1 MFGLGMGEIMIIL
14 VLALVLLGPAR
25 LPDAA
30 KSIGK
35 AMRDF
40 RKATDDV
47 RNQFDTVI
55 NEEPKAAA
63 KPKLV
68 DQPAP
73 GATPPGVPSGGVPTP
88 GDIPPASPQNVPGLD
103 AALAEPA
110 PQPAFLKKAMASA
123 PAPAAVAGPAPDLAA
138 GAPGSAEPA
147 PAPAPAPQPQAELP
161 SAAEAQ
167 PKA

>member
-47 RNQFDTVI
+47 KSQFETAMY
-55 NEEPKAAA
+55 EEPKPAA

-68 DQPAP
+68 DAP
-73 GATPPGVPSGGVPTP
+73 GATPPGVPPGGVPAP
-88 GDIPPASPQNVPGLD
+88 SGEIPPASQQNVPGLD

-110 PQPAFLKKAMASA
+110 PQPAFLKK
-123 PAPAAVAGPAPDLAA
+123 VL
-138 GAPGSAEPA
+138 A
-147 PAPAPAPQPQAELP
+147 PAPAPDATARSAPVVAP
-161 SAAEAQ
+161 EAQ
-167 PKA
+167 PKV

>member
-14 VLALVLLGPAR
+14 VLALILLGPAK

-47 RNQFDTVI
+47 KSQFD
-55 NEEPKAAA
+55 AAMYEDA
-63 KPKLV
+63 KPTIKPKLV
-68 DQPAP
+68 ENPSAGGAP
-73 GATPPGVPSGGVPTP
+73 TGIPPGGVPAA
-88 GDIPPASPQNVPGLD
+88 GEVPQATQANVPGLE

-110 PQPAFLKKAMASA
+110 PQPAFLKKVIA
-123 PAPAAVAGPAPDLAA
+123 PAPAAAAVAVAETRAPEA
-138 GAPGSAEPA
+138 AEPA
-147 PAPAPAPQPQAELP
+147 
-161 SAAEAQ
+161 AEAL

>member
-1 MFGLGMGEIMIIL
+1 MGEIMIIL
-14 VLALVLLGPAR
+14 VLALVLLGPAK

-47 RNQFDTVI
+47 RTQFDSVI
-55 NEEPKAAA
+55 NEEPKGAV

-68 DQPAP
+68 DAAAP
-73 GATPPGVPSGGVPTP
+73 GGPPGIPPGGVPLAA
-88 GDIPPASPQNVPGLD
+88 GEIPPASQQNVPGLE

-110 PQPAFLKKAMASA
+110 PQPAFLKKAI
-123 PAPAAVAGPAPDLAA
+123 APAAPP
-138 GAPGSAEPA
+138 PAEPPVSS
-147 PAPAPAPQPQAELP
+147 PASEAVSA
-161 SAAEAQ
+161 AAEAQ

>member
-47 RNQFDTVI
+47 RTQFDTVI
-55 NEEPKAAA
+55 NDEPKAAV

-68 DQPAP
+68 DAP
-73 GATPPGVPSGGVPTP
+73 SPGGTPPGVPAGGVPVAA
-88 GDIPPASPQNVPGLD
+88 GDVPPASQANVPGLE

-110 PQPAFLKKAMASA
+110 PQPAFLKKVI
-123 PAPAAVAGPAPDLAA
+123 APAAVAAVAPSEVATATPTAETAA
-138 GAPGSAEPA
+138 
-147 PAPAPAPQPQAELP
+147 
-161 SAAEAQ
+161 AAEAQ

>member
-47 RNQFDTVI
+47 RNQFDTVL
-55 NEEPKAAA
+55 NDYPKAAA

-68 DQPAP
+68 GQPAP
-73 GATPPGVPSGGVPTP
+73 GATPGSVPPGGVPAA
-88 GDIPPASPQNVPGLD
+88 GDVPPASQQNVPGLE
-103 AALAEPA
+103 AAIAEPA
-110 PQPAFLKKAMASA
+110 PQPAFLKKAMAPAAGVAAAATSTPATSA
-123 PAPAAVAGPAPDLAA
+123 PA
-138 GAPGSAEPA
+138 SAEPA
-147 PAPAPAPQPQAELP
+147 P
-161 SAAEAQ
+161 
-167 PKA
+167 

>member
-1 MFGLGMGEIMIIL
+1 MREVPEGTHGCPVFIL

-47 RNQFDTVI
+47 RSQVETAMY
-55 NEEPKAAA
+55 EEPKTAS

-73 GATPPGVPSGGVPTP
+73 GAAPPGVPSGGVPAAS
-88 GDIPPASPQNVPGLD
+88 GDIPAASQQNVPGLE

-110 PQPAFLKKAMASA
+110 PQPAFLKKVIA
-123 PAPAAVAGPAPDLAA
+123 PAPPVDAA
-138 GAPGSAEPA
+138 GAPAAGVAAAEPA
-147 PAPAPAPQPQAELP
+147 AA
-161 SAAEAQ
+161 AAEAL

>member
-40 RKATDDV
+40 RKATEDV
-47 RNQFDTVI
+47 KSQFDSAMYD
-55 NEEPKAAA
+55 EPKPAA

-68 DQPAP
+68 DAPPA
-73 GATPPGVPSGGVPTP
+73 GATPPGVPTGGVPTVA
-88 GDIPPASPQNVPGLD
+88 GEIPPASQQNVPGLE

-110 PQPAFLKKAMASA
+110 PQPAFLKKVIS
-123 PAPAAVAGPAPDLAA
+123 PTAPAA
-138 GAPGSAEPA
+138 EPA
-147 PAPAPAPQPQAELP
+147 AAAAAAPEAPA
-161 SAAEAQ
+161 AAEAQ
-167 PKA
+167 TKA

>member
-47 RNQFDTVI
+47 RTQFDTVI
-55 NEEPKAAA
+55 NDEPKAAV

-68 DQPAP
+68 DAP
-73 GATPPGVPSGGVPTP
+73 SPGGTPPGVPPGGVPVAA
-88 GDIPPASPQNVPGLD
+88 GEVPPASQQNVPGLD

-110 PQPAFLKKAMASA
+110 PQPAFLKKVIAPAAAASA
-123 PAPAAVAGPAPDLAA
+123 PAAASATATAAVDA
-138 GAPGSAEPA
+138 
-147 PAPAPAPQPQAELP
+147 P

>member
-47 RNQFDTVI
+47 RSQVETVMY
-55 NEEPKAAA
+55 EEPKTAAS

-68 DQPAP
+68 DAPSP
-73 GATPPGVPSGGVPTP
+73 GASPPGVPPGGVPAA
-88 GDIPPASPQNVPGLD
+88 GDVPAASQQNVPGLE

-110 PQPAFLKKAMASA
+110 PQPAFVRKVIA
-123 PAPAAVAGPAPDLAA
+123 PAPAEAVASP
-138 GAPGSAEPA
+138 
-147 PAPAPAPQPQAELP
+147 
-161 SAAEAQ
+161 AAEAA

>member
-47 RNQFDTVI
+47 KNQLDTVMY
-55 NEEPKAAA
+55 EPPKPPPA

-68 DQPAP
+68 DGP
-73 GATPPGVPSGGVPTP
+73 GAAIPPGGVPL
-88 GDIPPASPQNVPGLD
+88 PAGEVPTASQQNVPGLE

-110 PQPAFLKKAMASA
+110 PQPAFLKRVIA
-123 PAPAAVAGPAPDLAA
+123 PAPPAAEIAAPAEVAAPAAVAAVATA
-138 GAPGSAEPA
+138 A
-147 PAPAPAPQPQAELP
+147 PAAVEEAPA
-161 SAAEAQ
+161 AAEAQ

>member
-47 RNQFDTVI
+47 KSQFETAMY
-55 NEEPKAAA
+55 EEPKPAA

-68 DQPAP
+68 DAAS
-73 GATPPGVPSGGVPTP
+73 GAAPPGVPPGGVPTP
-88 GDIPPASPQNVPGLD
+88 TGEVPPASQQNVPGLE
-103 AALAEPA
+103 AAVAEPA
-110 PQPAFLKKAMASA
+110 PQPAFLKKVLA
-123 PAPAAVAGPAPDLAA
+123 PAPEAAAVT
-138 GAPGSAEPA
+138 A
-147 PAPAPAPQPQAELP
+147 PAAP
-161 SAAEAQ
+161 EAQ
-167 PKA
+167 PKV

>member
-47 RNQFDTVI
+47 RSQVETVMY
-55 NEEPKAAA
+55 EEPKTAAS

-68 DQPAP
+68 EPPP
-73 GATPPGVPSGGVPTP
+73 GASPPGVPPGGVPAAA
-88 GDIPPASPQNVPGLD
+88 GEVPAASQQNVPGLE

-110 PQPAFLKKAMASA
+110 PQPAFLKKVIA
-123 PAPAAVAGPAPDLAA
+123 PAPAEAVASP
-138 GAPGSAEPA
+138 
-147 PAPAPAPQPQAELP
+147 
-161 SAAEAQ
+161 AAEAA